1 MIYLDNSAT
10 GGFKPSAVI
19 DSAFNTLKYLC
30 ANPGRSGHRLA
41 VTGAELIFD
50 ARKEISELVNCSIE
64 RVAFTKNCTESLNTA
79 IFGLYKK
86 GGHVITTVYEHN
98 SVLRPLYHLEKLG
111 LISLSVVSPKDQDI
125 VSAISEKINHKTCL
139 VVTTALSNVTGD
151 RLPIKTIGRLCRS
164 KKIKYIVD
172 GAQAGGHIPLDIKN
186 DYIDALCLAGHKG
199 LYGIMTSGV
208 LAFNDDTN
216 VTPLTYGGT
225 GIETFNL
232 DQPKCYPEKLE
243 SGTLNLPAIASLKE
257 GVFYVKKNLN
267 NFQYVLEGY
276 VNKTIDALRNIK
288 GVKVYSKPN
297 TAGIVSFSFNDID
310 SETASDIYN
319 KEYDIAVRGGFHCA
333 PLIHR
338 FLGTDK
344 NGLVRASFSP
354 HNSLREL
361 SSFIKATEKIA
372 NS

>member
-1 MIYLDNSAT
+1 MS
-10 GGFKPSAVI
+10 
-19 DSAFNTLKYLC
+19 
-30 ANPGRSGHRLA
+30 
-41 VTGAELIFD
+41 
-50 ARKEISELVNCSIE
+50 
-64 RVAFTKNCTESLNTA
+64 
-79 IFGLYKK
+79 
-86 GGHVITTVYEHN
+86 
-98 SVLRPLYHLEKLG
+98 
-111 LISLSVVSPKDQDI
+111 
-125 VSAISEKINHKTCL
+125 
-139 VVTTALSNVTGD
+139 
-151 RLPIKTIGRLCRS
+151 
-164 KKIKYIVD
+164 
-172 GAQAGGHIPLDIKN
+172 
-186 DYIDALCLAGHKG
+186 
-199 LYGIMTSGV
+199 SGV

-361 SSFIKATEKIA
+361 GSFIKATEKIA